1 MKALLFLFLLTLLP
15 TLTQAAEC
23 TAYTPQTVSAEFT
36 KPLNQI
42 SKFEILKAVKDC
54 LLNVL
59 NGIWDSTVGVAKSA
73 MDCIW
78 SPIDCVES
86 AVDGVKNAYQ
96 FISNL
101 SSELSKIWGSLKN
114 MTGQQ
119 MTELLC
125 GLVGEIGTDVLIA
138 ILTAG
143 AASGKLGITIARVM
157 LKIQKISR
165 LLGHF
170 VGMPLK
176 LLRELADESMD
187 ALEAIIRRGDKDLFM
202 RRIQGAGCAF
212 R

>member
-1 MKALLFLFLLTLLP
+1 MKALFLIFLMTLLP
-15 TLTQAAEC
+15 TLTLAAEC
-23 TAYTPQTVSAEFT
+23 TAYTPQTISSEFT

-42 SKFEILKAVKDC
+42 SKFEILKAAKDC
-54 LLNVL
+54 LLGVL
-59 NGIWDSTVGVAKSA
+59 NGVWEATVGVAKSA

-78 SPIDCVES
+78 NPIDCMES
-86 AVDGVKNAYQ
+86 AVDGVKNAYL

-119 MTELLC
+119 VMELLC

-143 AASGKLGITIARVM
+143 AASGKLGITVAKVM

-176 LLRELADESMD
+176 LLRELADSSMD
-187 ALEAIIRRGDKDLFM
+187 ALEAIIKRGDKDIFM